1 MSVHYL
7 QINTLLPVSLCFGVT
22 LLLAHY
28 GISMEVGCFLS
39 GVIIKSL
46 NRGEQT
52 QRLVEPGIIIL
63 FSHNFIL

>member
-1 MSVHYL
+1 MLKLFVNQYNF

-28 GISMEVGCFLS
+28 GISMEVGCFLC

-52 QRLVEPGIIIL
+52 QRLVEPGK
-63 FSHNFIL
+63 HFIYA